1 MPLSYL
7 FIDPTLENLYSQFY
21 MIITFYIIFISLT
34 RSVRVTNVTSV
45 VTTVLTDDD
54 FLLQENSQCDAV
66 FLLTGHCV

>member
-1 MPLSYL
+1 M
-7 FIDPTLENLYSQFY
+7 FIDPTLEKFYSQFY

-66 FLLTGHCV
+66 FLLTGHYV

>member
-7 FIDPTLENLYSQFY
+7 FIDPTLEKFYSQFY
-21 MIITFYIIFISLT
+21 VIITFYIIFISLT

>member
-21 MIITFYIIFISLT
+21 MIITYYIIFISLT

-66 FLLTGHCV
+66 VLLTGHCV

>member
-21 MIITFYIIFISLT
+21 MIITYYIIFISLT